1 MQPFQLTAEAVR
13 QPAMGWK
20 PPLAGLMAALC
31 VAWLACPVPPL
42 HSFSLPGLFVAAV
55 VYVLAAYLASA
66 VVVWL
71 GFGILRHRIRPEAR
85 DIALRTAAGAV
96 WSAPLVLFLT
106 GRSIWAAVAWSVL
119 VASLT
124 RLWSL
129 YRQVYPGSAFAG
141 LQHRDAQPRMTS
153 AVCAAVCAEAA
164 ALAGLA
170 ARPVTAAA
178 LLGISVAIVTWRFSC
193 ARLTADQTLRPR
205 PRPPLAIGLAVLL
218 TAAGLTPYLKI
229 NWAFGNSS
237 SRVAQLVN
245 PARRTHPNREE
256 AAAMASGGDYSG
268 VILWPDVQPHTLLV
282 PPLPR
287 SEQSLSNR
295 NHTDPL
301 SIPFDGVYWYFQ
313 PPDRRPPPD
322 SFVARGS
329 PTAIG
334 FRSADKEPLLMEA
347 HQNFSRF
354 IDSSCCSRIQMII
367 RNGDRYPGTVSLE
380 LVLLNSVL
388 PGRPFQSL
396 GKVDVTSMPR
406 WEQKE
411 GRAPAEETLSF
422 DFPAAPAIQQFDEVT
437 IRYHLHALR
446 RDRGAK
452 IAIISFVL
460 VPRDL

>member
-1 MQPFQLTAEAVR
+1 
-13 QPAMGWK
+13 
-20 PPLAGLMAALC
+20 
-31 VAWLACPVPPL
+31 
-42 HSFSLPGLFVAAV
+42 
-55 VYVLAAYLASA
+55 
-66 VVVWL
+66 
-71 GFGILRHRIRPEAR
+71 
-85 DIALRTAAGAV
+85 
-96 WSAPLVLFLT
+96 
-106 GRSIWAAVAWSVL
+106 
-119 VASLT
+119 
-124 RLWSL
+124 
-129 YRQVYPGSAFAG
+129 
-141 LQHRDAQPRMTS
+141 
-153 AVCAAVCAEAA
+153 
-164 ALAGLA
+164 
-170 ARPVTAAA
+170 
-178 LLGISVAIVTWRFSC
+178 
-193 ARLTADQTLRPR
+193 
-205 PRPPLAIGLAVLL
+205 
-218 TAAGLTPYLKI
+218 
-229 NWAFGNSS
+229 
-237 SRVAQLVN
+237 
-245 PARRTHPNREE
+245 
-256 AAAMASGGDYSG
+256 MASGGDYSG

-301 SIPFDGVYWYFQ
+301 SIPFNGVYWYFQ
-313 PPDRRPPPD
+313 PPDIRPPPD

-329 PTAIG
+329 PAAIG

-406 WEQKE
+406 WKQQE

-460 VPRDL
+460 VPRGL